1 MSFYVYITV
10 ASDFCIHFTQH
21 LLYLVCFCCLAGNY
35 DSWVSETEIK
45 DAGTHK
51 TTFRMEQQFYVHLSS
66 RDSMQYFPRNN
77 TSRFTVKLPEILHLN
92 GQWEVALCEIGL
104 PKAKPQPKKLLVCS
118 EICNESIIGEK
129 RLPLLRVVTGKIP
142 ASFRTLQY
150 IPVRP
155 QDIERITL
163 YIASAT
169 GAQVSFDQGEC
180 SCTLHFKN
188 V

>member
-21 LLYLVCFCCLAGNY
+21 LLYLVCFCCLAASY
-35 DSWVSETEIK
+35 DSWVSETEIIRR

-104 PKAKPQPKKLLVCS
+104 PKAKPQPK
-118 EICNESIIGEK
+118 E
-129 RLPLLRVVTGKIP
+129 VTC
-142 ASFRTLQY
+142 LQ
-150 IPVRP
+150 
-155 QDIERITL
+155 
-163 YIASAT
+163 
-169 GAQVSFDQGEC
+169 
-180 SCTLHFKN
+180 
-188 V
+188 

>member
-1 MSFYVYITV
+1 
-10 ASDFCIHFTQH
+10 
-21 LLYLVCFCCLAGNY
+21 
-35 DSWVSETEIK
+35 
-45 DAGTHK
+45 
-51 TTFRMEQQFYVHLSS
+51 
-66 RDSMQYFPRNN
+66 MQYFPGNN

-92 GQWEVALCEIGL
+92 GQWEVALCEI
-104 PKAKPQPKKLLVCS
+104 
-118 EICNESIIGEK
+118 CNESIIGEK
-129 RLPLLRVVTGKIP
+129 RLPLLRVVTGTIP

-163 YIASAT
+163 DIASAT
-169 GAQVSFDQGEC
+169 GAPVSFDQGEC

>member
-1 MSFYVYITV
+1 MKLVYPRLNHNQTSYLFAVKYVMNQI
-10 ASDFCIHFTQH
+10 
-21 LLYLVCFCCLAGNY
+21 
-35 DSWVSETEIK
+35 
-45 DAGTHK
+45 
-51 TTFRMEQQFYVHLSS
+51 
-66 RDSMQYFPRNN
+66 
-77 TSRFTVKLPEILHLN
+77 
-92 GQWEVALCEIGL
+92 
-104 PKAKPQPKKLLVCS
+104 
-118 EICNESIIGEK
+118 ICEK

-169 GAQVSFDQGEC
+169 GAPVSFDQGEC

>member
-1 MSFYVYITV
+1 
-10 ASDFCIHFTQH
+10 
-21 LLYLVCFCCLAGNY
+21 
-35 DSWVSETEIK
+35 
-45 DAGTHK
+45 
-51 TTFRMEQQFYVHLSS
+51 
-66 RDSMQYFPRNN
+66 MQYFPGNN
-77 TSRFTVKLPEILHLN
+77 TSRFAVKLPEILHLN

-142 ASFRTLQY
+142 AFFRTLQY

-163 YIASAT
+163 YIASET
-169 GAQVSFDQGEC
+169 GAPVSFAQGEC

>member
-1 MSFYVYITV
+1 
-10 ASDFCIHFTQH
+10 
-21 LLYLVCFCCLAGNY
+21 
-35 DSWVSETEIK
+35 
-45 DAGTHK
+45 
-51 TTFRMEQQFYVHLSS
+51 MERQFYVHLSS
-66 RDSMQYFPRNN
+66 RDSMQYFPGNN

-129 RLPLLRVVTGKIP
+129 RLPLLRVVTGKVP

-169 GAQVSFDQGEC
+169 GAPVSFDQGEC